1 MSALKS
7 KFNLSS
13 LTKNEVFVGSVTT
26 KENGVDLAIQ
36 LFSTFDKPY
45 EASEKSSRFGSNGLI
60 GMLAQSEPI
69 VNLKTAWIH
78 PQGEV
83 AEKFASLV
91 EGDNFN
97 DFCLANGIP
106 AQAITVWEV
115 TESEFEGLSEKDQ
128 KRFGRTKEG
137 VLSAKINPS
146 TDAVLMA
153 KGEKIYTASV
163 LTELDLCI
171 EDIFVAHDKEAVAVA
186 PVVNRLAT
194 RA

>member
-13 LTKNEVFVGSVTT
+13 LPKNEVFVGSVTT
-26 KENGVDLAIQ
+26 KENGLAIQ

-45 EASEKSSRFGSNGLI
+45 ESNGEKSRFGSNSLI
-60 GMLAQSEPI
+60 GVLASSEPI

-78 PQGEV
+78 PKGEV
-83 AEKFASLV
+83 AEAFASLK

-97 DFCLANGIP
+97 DFCITQGI
-106 AQAITVWEV
+106 ATQAITVWEV
-115 TESEFEGLSEKDQ
+115 TESEYVTLSEKDQ
-128 KRFGRTKEG
+128 ARFGRTKEG
-137 VLSAKINPS
+137 KLSAKVNPS
-146 TDAVLMA
+146 TGATLLA

-163 LTELDLCI
+163 LTELELCI
-171 EDIFVAHDKEAVAVA
+171 EDVFVAHDKSDAVVSA
-186 PVVNRLAT
+186 PVVSRLAT

>member
-13 LTKNEVFVGSVTT
+13 LPKNEVFVGSVTT
-26 KENGVDLAIQ
+26 KENGLAIQ

-45 EASEKSSRFGSNGLI
+45 ESSGEKSRFGSNSLI
-60 GMLAQSEPI
+60 GVLASSEPI

-78 PQGEV
+78 PKGEV
-83 AEKFASLV
+83 AEAFASLK

-97 DFCLANGIP
+97 DFCIAQGI
-106 AQAITVWEV
+106 ATQAITVWEV
-115 TESEFEGLSEKDQ
+115 TESEYATLSEKDQ
-128 KRFGRTKEG
+128 ARFGRTKEG
-137 VLSAKINPS
+137 ELSAKVNPS
-146 TDAVLMA
+146 TGATLLA

-163 LTELDLCI
+163 LTELELCI
-171 EDIFVAHDKEAVAVA
+171 EDVFVAHDKSDAVVSA
-186 PVVNRLAT
+186 PVVSRLAT